1 MLEPPIP
8 EEFAEQL
15 FVDETEHELV
25 RNHLRGDDT
34 EMAALLDVLGKK
46 HTLALL
52 HQFSCDGTLRFNELE
67 DALDIPPNTLSARLQ
82 TLTEMGFLDRQS
94 YDEIPPRVEYRSTGK
109 VRDLSPVLWYLGEWM
124 ERHGPEP
131 LTSDSAPA

>member
-1 MLEPPIP
+1 MQEPPGP
-8 EEFAEQL
+8 EEFAERFL
-15 FVDETEHELV
+15 AGETEHDPDSS
-25 RNHLRGDDT
+25 HLQEDDPA
-34 EMAALLDVLGKK
+34 MAALLNLLGKK

-82 TLTEMGFLDRQS
+82 KLTEIGFLTRQS

-109 VRDLSPVLWYLGEWM
+109 VKDLAPVLWYLDEWM
-124 ERHGPEP
+124 ERHEP
-131 LTSDSAPA
+131 VSLTSESETV